1 MSCIQQL
8 MASSSGLGSTSGNK
22 RQFHLIF
29 LGLPQLHLHISAKEA
44 LHSLLVA
51 FLPLLIRKPWE
62 NNRSPKVYRPPRSSS
77 LYSLTLGSSASRGPR
92 RPKNSRYALA
102 S

>member
-1 MSCIQQL
+1 LSCIQQL

-44 LHSLLVA
+44 LHFFLVA
-51 FLPLLIRKPWE
+51 FLPLLEGNLGRITEALRYTVHPAVLLYTLSPWAALPLEGPAGRKTPDM
-62 NNRSPKVYRPPRSSS
+62 R
-77 LYSLTLGSSASRGPR
+77 
-92 RPKNSRYALA
+92 
-102 S
+102 